1 MHRRSQCQQI
11 QARPVLAFVT
21 WIVVQFVIMAVIS
34 SLSAQRAIAQIT
46 DYPNRSVRI
55 VLPLPPGAANDATLR
70 LIAERLSRQ
79 WGQPVIVD
87 NKPGAS
93 TIIGTEAVVRA
104 PADGY
109 TLLATIS
116 LIAQNHVLR
125 KKLPYDALRDL
136 TPVTQI
142 NRPQLVLYVRGN
154 LPIQNIAEL
163 VSYAAKHSGQL
174 NFGTWGL
181 GSAAHLILEKF
192 RVDKGVQMTHVPYRG
207 AADITNAVVAGQ
219 VDLGVGELLSTRQFF
234 ETGQL
239 RAIGVTGPSRVSIL
253 PNAETLAEAGVQGF
267 ESYSWFGLFAP
278 ANTPPQIVRK
288 ISDAINGV
296 QSDPALAKR
305 LAEEMFAPPAFTT
318 PEEFAKSFQQEI
330 AKWGSVIAATGV
342 TIEE

>member
-1 MHRRSQCQQI
+1 MHLRSHCRHR
-11 QARPVLAFVT
+11 QARPVLAFAAWFVA
-21 WIVVQFVIMAVIS
+21 QFAVMAVVFG
-34 SLSAQRAIAQIT
+34 LSEQPALAQID
-46 DYPNRSVRI
+46 DYPSSAVRI
-55 VLPLPPGAANDATLR
+55 VLPLPPGAANDASLR
-70 LIAERLSRQ
+70 LIAERLSKQ

-116 LIAQNHVLR
+116 LIAQNQVLR
-125 KKLPYDALRDL
+125 KKLPYDAVRDL

-154 LPIQNIAEL
+154 LPAQNIAEL
-163 VSYAAKHSGQL
+163 VSYAAKHPGQL

-192 RVDKGVQMTHVPYRG
+192 RIDKGVQMTHVPFRG
-207 AADITNAVVAGQ
+207 AADITNAVVARQ
-219 VDLGVGELLSTRQFF
+219 VDVGVGELLSTRQFF

-239 RAIGVTGPSRVSIL
+239 RAIGVTGPSRVSVL
-253 PNAETLAEAGVQGF
+253 PDAETLAEAGVQGF

-278 ANTPPQIVRK
+278 ANTSPRIVRK
-288 ISDAINGV
+288 LSDAINAV
-296 QSDPALAKR
+296 QSDPALKKR
-305 LAEEMFAPPAFTT
+305 LTEEMFAPPAFTT

-330 AKWGSVIAATGV
+330 AKWSSVIAATGV